1 MCGKGSTSQ
10 FELHNKRKYRKIRDM
25 ILENNVEENQLM
37 GTFSVSVYALLLMLF
52 AVGVVFIENFW
63 GILYG
68 RNVLQWILF

>member
-1 MCGKGSTSQ
+1 
-10 FELHNKRKYRKIRDM
+10 M

-37 GTFSVSVYALLLMLF
+37 GTFTVSVYALLLMLF